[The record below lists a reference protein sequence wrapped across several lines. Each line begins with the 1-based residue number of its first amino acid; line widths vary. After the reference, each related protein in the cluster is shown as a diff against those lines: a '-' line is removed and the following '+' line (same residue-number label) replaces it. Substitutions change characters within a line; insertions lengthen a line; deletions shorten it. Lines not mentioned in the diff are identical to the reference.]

1 MATCARRQIGTV
13 VYQEEEE
20 DEEEK
25 EARGNKLKWVT
36 PLTLEY
42 MRTKWGPKCLIF
54 QRGRIGRR
62 SLNPQHPVL
71 VRSTL
76 GKIWISRVPSLW

>member
-1 MATCARRQIGTV
+1 MIAATRARRQIGTV

-25 EARGNKLKWVT
+25 EERGNKFKWVT

-42 MRTKWGPKCLIF
+42 MHTKWATD
-54 QRGRIGRR
+54 Q
-62 SLNPQHPVL
+62 NVL
-71 VRSTL
+71 YFR
-76 GKIWISRVPSLW
+76 KEA

>member
-1 MATCARRQIGTV
+1 MATRARTQIGTV

-25 EARGNKLKWVT
+25 EERGNKFKRVT

-42 MRTKWGPKCLIF
+42 MHTKWVTD
-54 QRGRIGRR
+54 Q
-62 SLNPQHPVL
+62 NVL
-71 VRSTL
+71 YFR
-76 GKIWISRVPSLW
+76 KEA

>member
-1 MATCARRQIGTV
+1 MATHARRQTDTV

-25 EARGNKLKWVT
+25 EERGNKFKRVT

-42 MRTKWGPKCLIF
+42 MHTK
-54 QRGRIGRR
+54 RITDQ
-62 SLNPQHPVL
+62 NVL
-71 VRSTL
+71 YFRKEV
-76 GKIWISRVPSLW
+76 